1 MFNVDEIKSI
11 LNVSGG
17 PSLRCNYMITVCPPV
32 SILGATGGLSA
43 NVGGKI
49 VGEAV
54 SFIGARQTSMLAIN
68 ASIPG
73 RIIST
78 TPHRMYGTIREMPY
92 GALYEPIQITFLCT
106 NSMFERTFFN
116 LWQENIMDHKSY
128 YMKYYQDYVG
138 SIIIQ
143 KLSGGDLFGS
153 PDAGSLV
160 GDTVS
165 IYILEDAYPKVIA
178 EQELSYGSK
187 NEYMTLTVEFS
198 YAKWSHSLSSI
209 SNLIG
214 SAAINAL
221 DAAER
226 ALF

>member
-1 MFNVDEIKSI
+1 MD
-11 LNVSGG
+11 
-17 PSLRCNYMITVCPPV
+17 
-32 SILGATGGLSA
+32 LSK
-43 NVGGKI
+43 NLFKLIGVNTEEVLQLQFKI
-49 VGEAV
+49 SE
-54 SFIGARQTSMLAIN
+54 SENLDNFTKKD
-68 ASIPG
+68 
-73 RIIST
+73 
-78 TPHRMYGTIREMPY
+78 
-92 GALYEPIQITFLCT
+92 YELI
-106 NSMFERTFFN
+106 
-116 LWQENIMDHKSY
+116 Y
-128 YMKYYQDYVG
+128 
-138 SIIIQ
+138 